1 MKVISLWF
9 LLQQRNT
16 NILSRQFKVNLVRC
30 RNTEGSLDECRMLF
44 ERRFIHLFLLHTKH
58 SSVTLNRFPRGN
70 LKILPVNFWHPLS
83 KLASL
88 EVYLTDQTLPTC
100 DFVFLAKKNI
110 RVLWFSAEL
119 FMWHVLQ
126 TGISISEMAVKQL
139 HLSANC
145 KSFKRPWQAQAA
157 IDPAS
162 LAQSRPWE
170 AK

>member
-100 DFVFLAKKNI
+100 DLVFLAKK
-110 RVLWFSAEL
+110 
-119 FMWHVLQ
+119 
-126 TGISISEMAVKQL
+126 TSESCDFLLNYLCDMCCKLEFQSQKWPSNNYIWVQIVKVSSGLDKLRLRLIQ
-139 HLSANC
+139 
-145 KSFKRPWQAQAA
+145 PV
-157 IDPAS
+157 
-162 LAQSRPWE
+162 
-170 AK
+170 